1 MRVGVFGAGA
11 IGSFLGIRLS
21 AAGVPVTL
29 VGRSSLVD
37 ARDVLVALGVDGSEV
52 RPADD
57 LIATSD
63 HTALADV
70 DICLVSVK
78 SRDTMNAARAL
89 ADVLAP
95 DAIVVSFQ
103 NGLRN
108 PARLREVLKQTV
120 VPGMVSYNVLREG
133 AGGFRQATSG
143 PIVTGPGEGPSAAK
157 MKELAAAFERAGDE
171 LELRKRVGDV
181 MCGKLLLNL
190 INGVC
195 AVTGLTIAE
204 AVRSRTVRWSFAQ
217 LMREGLSVMRA
228 AGLRPATVI
237 GMPPGAIARLLALPD
252 AIVLR
257 VAKKLVSIDPRAKS
271 STLQDLEAGKATEI
285 DDLSGEIVRLAA
297 QKGRLAPAN
306 RVIVD
311 VVHSLEIA
319 APPLPFLTP
328 DELRERIAAARK
340 QKS

>member
-21 AAGVPVTL
+21 SVGVPVTL
-29 VGRSSLVD
+29 VGRASLVQ
-37 ARDVLVALGVDGSEV
+37 ARDVLVALGVDGTEA
-52 RPADD
+52 RPGAD
-57 LIATSD
+57 LVATSD
-63 HTALADV
+63 HAALADV
-70 DICLVSVK
+70 DVCLVSVK
-78 SRDTMNAARAL
+78 SRDTTEAARNMAG
-89 ADVLAP
+89 VLAP
-95 DAIVVSFQ
+95 EAVVVSFQ

-143 PIVTGPGEGPSAAK
+143 PIVTGPGEGDAVAR
-157 MKELAAAFERAGDE
+157 MQELAEAFKRAGE
-171 LELRKRVGDV
+171 HFELRKRVGDV
-181 MCGKLLLNL
+181 MSGKLLLNL

-204 AVRSRTVRWSFAQ
+204 AMRSRTVRWSFAQ
-217 LMREGLSVMRA
+217 LMREGLKVMRA
-228 AGLRPATVI
+228 AGLRPATVLGI
-237 GMPPGAIARLLALPD
+237 PPGAIARMLAMPD

-297 QKGRLAPAN
+297 QAGKAAPAN
-306 RVIVD
+306 RIIVD
-311 VVHSLEIA
+311 TVHSLEIA

-328 DELRERIAAARK
+328 EALRERIAAARK
-340 QKS
+340 

>member
-29 VGRSSLVD
+29 VGRPSLVQ
-37 ARDVLVALGVDGSEV
+37 ARDVLVAFGVDGSEV

-57 LIATSD
+57 LVAVSE
-63 HTALADV
+63 HAALADV
-70 DICLVSVK
+70 DVCLVSVK

-89 ADVLAP
+89 AEVLPP
-95 DAIVVSFQ
+95 DAVVVSFQ

-108 PARLREVLKQTV
+108 PARLREVLQQTV
-120 VPGMVSYNVLREG
+120 VPGMVSFNVLREG

-143 PIVTGPGEGPSAAK
+143 PIVTGPGEGPAAAK
-157 MKELAAAFERAGDE
+157 MKELAAAFVRAGDKF
-171 LELRKRVGDV
+171 ELRKRVGDV

-204 AVRSRTVRWSFAQ
+204 AVRSRVVRWSFAQ
-217 LMREGLSVMRA
+217 LMREGLKVMHA

-297 QKGRLAPAN
+297 KSGKSAPKN
-306 RVIVD
+306 RIIVD

-328 DELRERIAAARK
+328 AELRDRIAAAG
-340 QKS
+340 

>member
-1 MRVGVFGAGA
+1 VAEHLVRQRG
-11 IGSFLGIRLS
+11 LGLS
-21 AAGVPVTL
+21 YVVSCGNQAGVTVEDYVHFL
-29 VGRSSLVD
+29 V
-37 ARDVLVALGVDGSEV
+37 E
-52 RPADD
+52 DD
-57 LIATSD
+57 E
-63 HTALADV
+63 TAV
-70 DICLVSVK
+70 VSVF
-78 SRDTMNAARAL
+78 
-89 ADVLAP
+89 VEG
-95 DAIVVSFQ
+95 F
-103 NGLRN
+103 RN
-108 PARLREVLKQTV
+108 PARLREVLQQTV
-120 VPGMVSYNVLREG
+120 VPGMVSFNVLREG

-143 PIVTGPGEGPSAAK
+143 PIVTGPGEGPAAAR
-157 MKELAAAFERAGDE
+157 MKELAAAFVRAGE
-171 LELRKRVGDV
+171 KFELRKRVGDV

-195 AVTGLTIAE
+195 AVTGMTIAE
-204 AVRSRTVRWSFAQ
+204 AVRSRVVRWSFAQ
-217 LMREGLSVMRA
+217 LMREGLKVMHA

-297 QKGRLAPAN
+297 KSGKSAPKN
-306 RVIVD
+306 RIIVD

-328 DELRERIAAARK
+328 AELRDRIAAAR
-340 QKS
+340 

>member
-1 MRVGVFGAGA
+1 VRVGVFGAGA

-29 VGRSSLVD
+29 VGRSSLVQ

-52 RPADD
+52 KPADD
-57 LIATSD
+57 LVAVSD
-63 HTALADV
+63 HAALSEVDV
-70 DICLVSVK
+70 CLVSVK
-78 SRDTMNAARAL
+78 SRDTMNAARSL
-89 ADVLAP
+89 AEVLAP
-95 DAIVVSFQ
+95 EAVVVSVQ

-108 PARLREVLKQTV
+108 PARLREVLKQCV

-143 PIVTGPGEGPSAAK
+143 PIVTGPGEGPAAAT
-157 MKELAAAFERAGDE
+157 MKELAAAFVRAGDKF
-171 LELRKRVGDV
+171 ELRKRVGDV

-204 AVRSRTVRWSFAQ
+204 AMRSRTVRWSFAQ
-217 LMREGLSVMRA
+217 LMREGLKVMHA
-228 AGLRPATVI
+228 AGLRPSTVLGI
-237 GMPPGAIARLLALPD
+237 PPGAIARLLALPD
-252 AIVLR
+252 AFVLR

-297 QKGRLAPAN
+297 KAGKPAPKN

-328 DELRERIAAARK
+328 DELRERLTAARA
-340 QKS
+340 